1 MKRILVF
8 TLSLILITVPA
19 FADFLDDFNQN
30 AEYWEIEP
38 AKKTDDSY
46 ISGSVL
52 ISQEDGTTLIGGK
65 DPVETLAVACCALDS
80 IELNETFII
89 AGRIFEAYLHALK
102 SEEKRSYYALQSFK
116 VKVYVVIQDDMI
128 FVALVE

>member
-1 MKRILVF
+1 MKR
-8 TLSLILITVPA
+8 LILITFSLLIIVVPA
-19 FADFLDDFNQN
+19 SADFVDDFNRN
-30 AEYWEIEP
+30 AKYWEIEQ
-38 AKKTDDSY
+38 ATKTDGSY
-46 ISGSVL
+46 MSGSVL
-52 ISQEDGTTLIGGK
+52 ISQKDGTTIIGGK

-80 IELNETFII
+80 IELNENFII

-102 SEEKRSYYALQSFK
+102 SEEKRSYYALHSFK